1 MEEQR
6 KDTAQCSLDMEKRK
20 IVKNIDKLMNSNIHN
35 NWRIPNGQ
43 DPIDY
48 YSKLTECMDGL
59 YYIDFSDIYFVS
71 LLSKGNN
78 NENIDWEEA
87 KNLLE
92 KIGGIKL
99 DCWDI
104 IANFSEDP
112 IPFTII
118 KMLTERIVSFK
129 DLEIHGQNIS
139 IKNDDLNSVVEDCG
153 LKSKQKDALQK
164 LNWEV
169 NKKISMI
176 RLEKCSKDIIE
187 YCLKF
192 YIPRNFS
199 DLEIIESPDI
209 KEIDLSMINLK
220 KKRNILLAD
229 FPQLESIVF
238 LVETDMECPSL
249 FLECL
254 PKLKKITNFDT
265 FISSG
270 VLLCELHVDW
280 EIFKKIEEMCR
291 RVTKEPLVSS
301 LLEIYCVPYPPEDI
315 DILPHYP
322 WIHVDNLRMH
332 IRIPNSYTSIEDN
345 EKNSYSADVVRNMGI
360 NLLD

>member
-1 MEEQR
+1 MEKHKR
-6 KDTAQCSLDMEKRK
+6 DTLEYSLDAEKRE
-20 IVKNIDKLMNSNIHN
+20 IVKNIDKLMNSNIYN

-48 YSKLTECMDGL
+48 YSKLTECVDGL

-71 LLSKGNN
+71 LLSKKRIFN
-78 NENIDWEEA
+78 WEEA
-87 KNLLE
+87 KKLLK

-99 DCWDI
+99 DQWRI
-104 IANFSEDP
+104 IADYPENP

-118 KMLTERIVSFK
+118 KMLIERIVSFK

-164 LNWEV
+164 LNWEA
-169 NKKISMI
+169 NKKINRI

-187 YCLKF
+187 YCVKF

-238 LVETDMECPSL
+238 PVETDMECPSL

-270 VLLCELHVDW
+270 VLLCELHVD
-280 EIFKKIEEMCR
+280 
-291 RVTKEPLVSS
+291 
-301 LLEIYCVPYPPEDI
+301 
-315 DILPHYP
+315 
-322 WIHVDNLRMH
+322 
-332 IRIPNSYTSIEDN
+332 
-345 EKNSYSADVVRNMGI
+345 
-360 NLLD
+360 